1 MSVIIGSVEKGSI
14 AYKKG
19 IRAGDTLVSIDKNE
33 IMDVLDYR
41 FYQNNSKLKVEY
53 INSKGKNKTAKIKKN
68 EYDEL
73 GLQFETYLMDKKH
86 SCRNKCVFCFIDQL
100 PKGLR
105 ESLYFKDDDSRLS
118 FLFGNYITLTNIT
131 EHEIERIIKMHISP
145 INISVH
151 TTNPELRVK
160 MMNNKNAGEALK
172 IIERFNNAGIKLNCQ
187 LVLVPDYNDKDEL
200 KRSLRDLTAL
210 ENVECVAAVPVGLTR
225 YRDGL
230 AELKPFDTENAALTI
245 DIIDSFGEECLK
257 KYGERRVFAA
267 DEFYIKAKR
276 ELPCADYYE
285 EFHQLEN
292 GVGLV
297 PLLQS
302 EVKSAMAEDDYI
314 LSKKRIIT
322 IATGEAAY
330 PFICKIVDNIRK
342 KWDNLECNVIAVKN
356 NFFGGHITV
365 AGLVT
370 ATDIIEQLE
379 GISLGEELL
388 IPSVM
393 LRDGGD
399 MFLDSIT
406 LGELSEK
413 LNIKITPVNNDGYEF
428 LDKVLGK
435 EN

>member
-1 MSVIIGSVEKGSI
+1 MSVIVNSVEPKSI
-14 AYKKG
+14 ADKKG

-41 FYQNNSKLKVEY
+41 FYQNNSKLTVEY
-53 INSKGKNKTAKIKKN
+53 INQKGKLKTAKIKKN

-131 EHEIERIIKMHISP
+131 EHEVERIIKMHISP

-172 IIERFNNAGIKLNCQ
+172 IIERFNEAGIKLNCQ
-187 LVLVPDYNDKDEL
+187 LVLVPNYNDGEEL

-225 YRDGL
+225 YREGL
-230 AELKPFDTENAALTI
+230 AELEPFSKENAALTI

-267 DEFYIKAKR
+267 DEFYIKAER
-276 ELPCADYYE
+276 DLPDADYYE

-297 PLLQS
+297 PLLKS
-302 EVKSAMAEDDYI
+302 EVKSALLEDDYN
-314 LSKKRIIT
+314 LENKRIIT

-330 PFICKIVDNIRK
+330 PFIREMVDNIAK
-342 KWDNLECNVIAVKN
+342 KWDNLECKVIAIKN

-370 ATDIIEQLE
+370 ATDISEQLS
-379 GISLGEELL
+379 GVDLGEELL

-406 LGELSEK
+406 LSELSEK

-428 LDKVLGK
+428 LDKILGK
-435 EN
+435 EC